1 MTSGYWKLVR
11 WLQPALVILCIFGY
25 HARAADTQ
33 PYQVDIAS
41 TGNGDMDDTLK
52 ATSDLQT
59 LRKSA
64 PVSPFGLIARARSDI
79 DRFTTVLESY
89 GYYQSGVTI
98 KINGLALQDS
108 KLRDT
113 LSALPSGA
121 EARVEV
127 SFTLGPQYHLRKID
141 IDGELPESARSTLGL
156 KPGDAAVASTVLAG
170 AARMLN
176 ALQEQGYAFAKVDA
190 PVAYE
195 AAEEPALDLNFH
207 VVTGPRVNV
216 GEIHIEGQ
224 KRTHE
229 ALLRRTLRVR
239 TGDPYRLSAIERGRR
254 DLLALGVFDLI
265 TVQVGSA
272 VDATGG
278 VPITFKLRER
288 RRHAAS
294 FSAAYSSDLGGSG
307 GVTWTDR
314 NLFGNAEQLSINAT
328 AIGIDGTDTSNLG
341 YDTSVKFT
349 KPDFLRRDQSL
360 QLSIGALKQFL
371 DAYDQ
376 TAVTAGAAVTRKLSS
391 VWSASVGL
399 TAVDEKIDQVVGV
412 IPNPDYPDR
421 PDPTKNHRAED
432 DDVLH
437 LAGAPPDL
445 ELRLHQSTHAARR
458 SAAWV
463 SRLAERDADSGDR
476 QTESNVHHPAIQAGR
491 IL

>member
-1 MTSGYWKLVR
+1 MTLGYWKLVR
-11 WLQPALVILCIFGY
+11 WLQPALVILCVTFGY

-33 PYQVDIAS
+33 PYQVDFAS

-89 GYYQSGVTI
+89 GYYQSGVAI
-98 KINGLALQDS
+98 KINGLPLKDS

-141 IDGELPESARSTLGL
+141 IDGELPDSARSTLGL

-170 AARMLN
+170 GARMLN
-176 ALQEQGYAFAKVDA
+176 ALLEQGYAFAKVDA

-195 AAEEPALDLNFH
+195 AAEEPALDVNFH

-254 DLLALGVFDLI
+254 DLLALGVFDLV

-288 RRHAAS
+288 KRHAAS

-314 NLFGNAEQLSINAT
+314 NLFGNAEHTEHQRNRDRHRRHGHLEPWLRHQRKVYKTGFSAPRPVLAAQHRRAQAVPGCVQSNRS
-328 AIGIDGTDTSNLG
+328 DG
-341 YDTSVKFT
+341 
-349 KPDFLRRDQSL
+349 RRGRHSKVVERL
-360 QLSIGALKQFL
+360 ERERRL
-371 DAYDQ
+371 D
-376 TAVTAGAAVTRKLSS
+376 G
-391 VWSASVGL
+391 G
-399 TAVDEKIDQVVGV
+399 G
-412 IPNPDYPDR
+412 
-421 PDPTKNHRAED
+421 
-432 DDVLH
+432 
-437 LAGAPPDL
+437 
-445 ELRLHQSTHAARR
+445 
-458 SAAWV
+458 
-463 SRLAERDADSGDR
+463 
-476 QTESNVHHPAIQAGR
+476 
-491 IL
+491 